1 MMTVL
6 QVGGNTGQRSGLK
19 TQVSDSESQVQE
31 AGGELSAPEEEED
44 DFWG

>member
-1 MMTVL
+1 MITVL
-6 QVGGNTGQRSGLK
+6 QVGGNLGQRSGLK
-19 TQVSDSESQVQE
+19 TQVSDSESQQG